1 MNSVAYSLLTF
12 ALADRRVQLEEQG
25 DRRFVGRHADEGRF
39 RNRNV
44 ELVGDVGVQNG
55 FKI

>member
-1 MNSVAYSLLTF
+1 VNSVAYSLLTF